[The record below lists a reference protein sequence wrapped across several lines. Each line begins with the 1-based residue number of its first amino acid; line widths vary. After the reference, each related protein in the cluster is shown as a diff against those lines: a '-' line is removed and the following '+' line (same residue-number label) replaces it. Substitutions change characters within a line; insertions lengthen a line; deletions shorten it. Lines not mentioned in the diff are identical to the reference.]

1 MVVVEVEVVGK
12 RFEGVVVRKE
22 VGKISVAEPRREGL
36 ARQAV
41 TAMGVYQMVLL
52 RTSTTT
58 TAIAAQCALMV
69 SSGPPS

>member
-1 MVVVEVEVVGK
+1 MEVEVVGK

-41 TAMGVYQMVLL
+41 TAMGVYQMVYFVLPPPLL
-52 RTSTTT
+52 QSLHN
-58 TAIAAQCALMV
+58 AH
-69 SSGPPS
+69 